1 MSNKLHVKKTGR
13 GIFIWLQ
20 FWICVSPN
28 NSERRNK
35 KKSNRMSG
43 RRSSCYL
50 TKWKCVRQINSLKMF
65 ICTVTN
71 SYSMDLNRNRTV
83 KNKSIKK
90 YASKTASKWNWSNR
104 VVKTTNHSEHGN
116 KLDHSKWFFLV
127 FAYVYPFFVIF
138 GSVFSYLVTLFFL
151 VSANFW
157 WCIAF
162 RYLNHRNQGVAT

>member
-1 MSNKLHVKKTGR
+1 
-13 GIFIWLQ
+13 
-20 FWICVSPN
+20 
-28 NSERRNK
+28 
-35 KKSNRMSG
+35 MSG

-138 GSVFSYLVTLFFL
+138 GSVFSYLVTLFFPGVCQFL
-151 VSANFW
+151 MVHSFSVFESPESRRCNLIFYKKKTYN
-157 WCIAF
+157 IEF
-162 RYLNHRNQGVAT
+162 RKLNISGISRYPFKQRNAAQ

>member
-1 MSNKLHVKKTGR
+1 
-13 GIFIWLQ
+13 
-20 FWICVSPN
+20 
-28 NSERRNK
+28 
-35 KKSNRMSG
+35 MSG

-90 YASKTASKWNWSNR
+90 YASNTASKWNWSNR

-116 KLDHSKWFFLV
+116 KLDHSKWFLFCFCLCLPFFYFQLDFFLFSYAFFPGV
-127 FAYVYPFFVIF
+127 CQFLMVHSFSAFESPESRRCNLIFDKKKTQNIEFRKLNISGISRYPFKQ
-138 GSVFSYLVTLFFL
+138 
-151 VSANFW
+151 
-157 WCIAF
+157 
-162 RYLNHRNQGVAT
+162 RNAAQ